1 MPRIE
6 PPCGAMIPTTKVLTT
21 KVATRKVLNIKRER
35 ENIALDKVLD
45 RSKLR
50 WTLGLSL
57 LRRSSFVLF

>member
-6 PPCGAMIPTTKVLTT
+6 PPCGAITEVPTTKVLTT

-57 LRRSSFVLF
+57 